1 MQGLSATTQ
10 KDTETAIH
18 HAYGF
23 SNKILIT
30 ASHEQVQLIWE
41 IGTSAPWW
49 NLMALNNSRNLKN
62 EQGGDQ
68 MVFLPLSAHE
78 NDNILPKTLQSL
90 RL

>member
-41 IGTSAPWW
+41 IGTSAP
-49 NLMALNNSRNLKN
+49 
-62 EQGGDQ
+62 
-68 MVFLPLSAHE
+68 
-78 NDNILPKTLQSL
+78 
-90 RL
+90 